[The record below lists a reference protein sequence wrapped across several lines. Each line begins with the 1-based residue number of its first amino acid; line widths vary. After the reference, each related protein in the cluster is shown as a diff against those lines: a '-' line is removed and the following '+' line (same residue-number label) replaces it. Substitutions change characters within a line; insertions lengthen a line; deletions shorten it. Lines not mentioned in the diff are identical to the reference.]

1 MMGWIAG
8 GRSGA
13 ALRAVLVLGMALGA
27 GTAAA
32 AGGPVKY
39 TLDAPASLL
48 RFTFEQAGAMN
59 TGRFKGFTADI
70 TFAQDALPASKLD
83 VSVDIG
89 SLDTGDKERDD
100 TLKTADLFDVAKFPK
115 ARFVSSK
122 ITMSGAGRYE
132 AQGKL
137 TIRNVTKDIKL
148 PITFQTKGEKGKDVG
163 FLTGR
168 TTIKRLEYGVGQGEW
183 KSLEWVKDDVIV
195 TFSLKL
201 IPAAT

>member
-1 MMGWIAG
+1 MMGWISG
-8 GRSGA
+8 GRSGV
-13 ALRAVLVLGMALGA
+13 ALRAVLVLGMALSA
-27 GTAAA
+27 GTATA
-32 AGGPVKY
+32 AGAPVKY
-39 TLDAPASLL
+39 TLDAPSSLL
-48 RFTFEQAGAMN
+48 RFSFEQAGATN
-59 TGRFKGFTADI
+59 TGRFKAFTADI
-70 TFAQDALPASKLD
+70 TFGQDALPASKLD

-122 ITMSGAGRYE
+122 ITMAAAGRYE

-137 TIRNVTKDIKL
+137 TIRNVTKDVTL
-148 PITFQTKGEKGKDVG
+148 PITFQTKQEKGKQVG

-168 TTIKRLEYGVGQGEW
+168 ASIKRLAFGVGQGEW
-183 KSLEWVKDDVIV
+183 KSLEWVKDDVAV

-201 IPAAT
+201 IPAT